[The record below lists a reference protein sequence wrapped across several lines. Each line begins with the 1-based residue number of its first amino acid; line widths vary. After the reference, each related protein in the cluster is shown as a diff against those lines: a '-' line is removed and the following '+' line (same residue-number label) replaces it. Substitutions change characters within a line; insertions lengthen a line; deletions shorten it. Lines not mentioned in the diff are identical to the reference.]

1 MQSGTING
9 QNGRALRA
17 ARPPIDPNGR
27 RPRMPYTYPFFDPV
41 HVFRALADFLAPV
54 QFLTWLIWP
63 AAIVAATGAAFNWE
77 ALMAHIE
84 RVFDQFTF
92 WQSMFLGMVTSNL
105 FSKVFLGI
113 VMGYYGADTREFGL
127 KLKFGILLK
136 FYVDR
141 SPIKGLDLRSRKS
154 CYATSLL
161 TKLALFAIGIF
172 MWNMLRRS
180 GSGLADV
187 CLAFGVVGFGSFLFT
202 ANPLFPADGCK
213 WMSAA
218 LGRPNLRQNSFRLT
232 YLLITR
238 RPIPEGLDRREAAAL
253 LFYAI
258 CAIIFTAILVYVVF
272 SAIALALEAQ
282 FQGNGVVIFCL
293 ILAMLTHFFVSVRSR
308 RRGNRA
314 SVSQDRNGAPAPV
327 SRPPSAVRKRARG
340 GSAPQ
345 SAAVPEQLALSE
357 GTDRMPRR
365 FSIVH
370 AEGGPRQ
377 RRTEDAEDAE
387 YLNIFAPDAETTE
400 PASPSPKTKDTA
412 PQGGGAGPGQ
422 DPEDDDNDGT
432 SDLDALLSDPAP
444 EAGGASL
451 DDILAPDAKPAAA
464 PELSL
469 EDLLW
474 GDDGDEEDDVEG
486 LGLGGFEDEL
496 GLEDFDTDEDPA
508 PPARPETRAK
518 SDPQPLAGTADAV
531 TSTEYKGED
540 VSPDSFTSD
549 FAGMEHELFEDADAA
564 PVEGISLFAGPK
576 AAPAPEPA
584 DPDLPPKPR
593 AALDPAEITAPAKPA
608 AAADVPQDPPR
619 EPDTEKTEPEAPT
632 ALLPAPAK
640 RQGNKARRRGGAEK
654 RGEAEQRRQTPQVPV
669 PYKER
674 SPAKRERQAKPP
686 RPADDLDRVLKINAH
701 AEPARNKWI
710 RRGIWLALIG
720 AFLYVVNLPYAFEVG
735 GEFIVQPLDRAEVR
749 ARTDGEIIQI
759 NIKEGDWVES
769 GEVMA
774 ILSNWDEQ
782 RDIAV
787 READLARLMA
797 ELDTLIEGPSAEEI
811 AVARQKIATAQVQV
825 EIKTAD
831 LDLQQRLFDSGTT
844 TKTALDNAAS
854 DLRLAEAAL
863 EEARTN
869 LDLVEAEASPSEIAA
884 AQAEIARHEEDLA
897 FARLQLEHT
906 NIRAVTSGQVV
917 SSLAVV
923 PIGVYLPE
931 GGLFAE
937 LEDNRTIIAEIE
949 VPETSIEEVAIGAP
963 VELRLW
969 SDTKTSVFGT
979 VERLAPK
986 AEEREFGRVM
996 RVLVRVENPEGKLA
1010 ANMTGHGK
1018 IAAEER
1024 PVWQAFTRIIVRFF
1038 EVELWSWLP

>member
-1 MQSGTING
+1 M
-9 QNGRALRA
+9 
-17 ARPPIDPNGR
+17 
-27 RPRMPYTYPFFDPV
+27 
-41 HVFRALADFLAPV
+41 
-54 QFLTWLIWP
+54 
-63 AAIVAATGAAFNWE
+63 
-77 ALMAHIE
+77 
-84 RVFDQFTF
+84 
-92 WQSMFLGMVTSNL
+92 
-105 FSKVFLGI
+105 
-113 VMGYYGADTREFGL
+113 
-127 KLKFGILLK
+127 
-136 FYVDR
+136 
-141 SPIKGLDLRSRKS
+141 
-154 CYATSLL
+154 
-161 TKLALFAIGIF
+161 
-172 MWNMLRRS
+172 
-180 GSGLADV
+180 
-187 CLAFGVVGFGSFLFT
+187 
-202 ANPLFPADGCK
+202 
-213 WMSAA
+213 
-218 LGRPNLRQNSFRLT
+218 
-232 YLLITR
+232 
-238 RPIPEGLDRREAAAL
+238 
-253 LFYAI
+253 
-258 CAIIFTAILVYVVF
+258 
-272 SAIALALEAQ
+272 
-282 FQGNGVVIFCL
+282 
-293 ILAMLTHFFVSVRSR
+293 
-308 RRGNRA
+308 
-314 SVSQDRNGAPAPV
+314 
-327 SRPPSAVRKRARG
+327 
-340 GSAPQ
+340 
-345 SAAVPEQLALSE
+345 
-357 GTDRMPRR
+357 
-365 FSIVH
+365 
-370 AEGGPRQ
+370 
-377 RRTEDAEDAE
+377 
-387 YLNIFAPDAETTE
+387 
-400 PASPSPKTKDTA
+400 
-412 PQGGGAGPGQ
+412 
-422 DPEDDDNDGT
+422 
-432 SDLDALLSDPAP
+432 
-444 EAGGASL
+444 
-451 DDILAPDAKPAAA
+451 
-464 PELSL
+464 
-469 EDLLW
+469 
-474 GDDGDEEDDVEG
+474 
-486 LGLGGFEDEL
+486 
-496 GLEDFDTDEDPA
+496 
-508 PPARPETRAK
+508 
-518 SDPQPLAGTADAV
+518 
-531 TSTEYKGED
+531 
-540 VSPDSFTSD
+540 
-549 FAGMEHELFEDADAA
+549 
-564 PVEGISLFAGPK
+564 
-576 AAPAPEPA
+576 
-584 DPDLPPKPR
+584 
-593 AALDPAEITAPAKPA
+593 
-608 AAADVPQDPPR
+608 
-619 EPDTEKTEPEAPT
+619 
-632 ALLPAPAK
+632 
-640 RQGNKARRRGGAEK
+640 
-654 RGEAEQRRQTPQVPV
+654 
-669 PYKER
+669 
-674 SPAKRERQAKPP
+674 
-686 RPADDLDRVLKINAH
+686 
-701 AEPARNKWI
+701 
-710 RRGIWLALIG
+710 
-720 AFLYVVNLPYAFEVG
+720 G